1 MMMTLDG
8 GQVSAG
14 NSMGMQGWVV
24 SLIITYVTN
33 RKAGIRFSSYRHN

>member
-14 NSMGMQGWVV
+14 NSMGDAGLGRKFDNNICQKPQGRNK
-24 SLIITYVTN
+24 I
-33 RKAGIRFSSYRHN
+33 FFP